1 MIVQA
6 SVKISGAVMA
16 ATLAGGDVFK
26 FRSEPNEFLIA
37 ISYCSR
43 DVKGYGTS
51 GHMSLVAL
59 RSFFSI
65 IKTCQ
70 RNLVPLLASYSLK
83 EAKNVFTFSSD
94 NFDNSWALSTDSVL
108 NHVSKGVYK

>member
-1 MIVQA
+1 
-6 SVKISGAVMA
+6 MA
-16 ATLAGGDVFK
+16 ATLANVFK
-26 FRSEPNEFLIA
+26 FHSEPNGFLIA

-51 GHMSLVAL
+51 GHMNLVAL

-70 RNLVPLLASYSLK
+70 MNAEMPSATQSLRNLVPLLASYSLK

-94 NFDNSWALSTDSVL
+94 SFDNSGDSV
-108 NHVSKGVYK
+108 